1 MTQLIGKLGAAMLIV
16 LDLQRSVQFY
26 TDTLGCT
33 LHSQNENFAYLD
45 AGDFLLTLNG
55 NPNAPAPAVTH
66 FFIFR
71 VDDIDR
77 AFDALKSKGIEFM
90 MPVISF
96 FDDQFG
102 ASFTDPDGHPLTI
115 MGPRIDITT

>member
-1 MTQLIGKLGAAMLIV
+1 MNQPIGKLAAAMLIV
-16 LDLQRSVQFY
+16 RDLSRSIRFY
-26 TDTLGCT
+26 TETLGCT
-33 LHSQNENFAYLD
+33 LQSQNETFAYLD

-55 NPNAPAPAVTH
+55 NHNAPAPVVSH

-71 VDDIDR
+71 VDNIDK
-77 AFDALKSKGIEFM
+77 AFDTLKAKGIEFM
-90 MPVISF
+90 MPVVAF

-115 MGPRIDITT
+115 MGPRIN